1 MSKDKTQARR
11 EHLARMRAEQKRKE
25 RRTAFLM
32 WGIGGAVVVLLV
44 GAVAFYMVNVRTTT
58 SLDAVTTAAYPG
70 AQHIETKVTYK
81 ENPPMGGEHNPA
93 WQTCAVYDQPI
104 NNENAVH
111 SLEHGA
117 VWITY
122 RPDLPKDQVD
132 KLKELASRDYMLMS
146 PYRGCPRRSCSA
158 PGTGSSRWTAPTTR
172 ACPSTSPS
180 TATAATRPPSWAP
193 PAAAAWTPPRP
204 RHRSR
209 RPPLR
214 PARRT
219 LPRRVCRTPRSRACR
234 PSRRPRPARAPDRR
248 FLTAGSRSP
257 RSARTREEAA
267 APSGGGLFCVVFCV
281 VRGGA
286 TGRRGRG
293 RSPPPP
299 GARPG
304 RPERRRSARPAPG
317 SGPCR

>member
-146 PYRGCPRRSCSA
+146 PYPGLPAKIVLSSWNRQLKVDSADDPRLPKYIAKYRNSGDQAPELGSSCSGGVDTTTAEA
-158 PGTGSSRWTAPTTR
+158 PIPATAPSPG
-172 ACPSTSPS
+172 ASDAPSPGVSDAPKPSMSPEPSASPS
-180 TATAATRPPSWAP
+180 PS
-193 PAAAAWTPPRP
+193 
-204 RHRSR
+204 S
-209 RPPLR
+209 
-214 PARRT
+214 
-219 LPRRVCRTPRSRACR
+219 
-234 PSRRPRPARAPDRR
+234 
-248 FLTAGSRSP
+248 
-257 RSARTREEAA
+257 
-267 APSGGGLFCVVFCV
+267 
-281 VRGGA
+281 
-286 TGRRGRG
+286 
-293 RSPPPP
+293 
-299 GARPG
+299 
-304 RPERRRSARPAPG
+304 
-317 SGPCR
+317 